1 MPRENSRHSAQD
13 VRDWGL
19 LQPAIGRC
27 TFCPEWAVEGTAEEV
42 RDAARAHRRQEHP
55 ELEHLKKRRSK
66 TALMRW
72 RSVLDEDATAEVAD
86 VRDRRMKLLGI
97 PIPEREEGP

>member
-1 MPRENSRHSAQD
+1 
-13 VRDWGL
+13 
-19 LQPAIGRC
+19 
-27 TFCPEWAVEGTAEEV
+27 
-42 RDAARAHRRQEHP
+42 
-55 ELEHLKKRRSK
+55 
-66 TALMRW
+66 MRW